1 MTEGRLAT
9 VVTPDGPFTILED
22 DEGRVLSSGWTESVE
37 RILGRLAERDRPE
50 DLCRDALAS
59 VDAVEAYYAGDL
71 DGVLAVPVRQ
81 PGTDLLRAGWAQLR
95 RIPAG
100 GVLSYTELAAALGRP
115 RAIRVAGSV
124 CARNAPAL
132 FVPCHRVR
140 RSDGS
145 LGGFAWGLPVKAS
158 LLARE
163 GVLLDA

>member
-9 VVTPDGPFTILED
+9 VGTPDGPFTILED

-50 DLCRDALAS
+50 DLRRDALAS
-59 VDAVEAYYAGDL
+59 VDAVEAYSAGDL

-100 GVLSYTELAAALGRP
+100 GVLSYTELAAEIGHP

-158 LLARE
+158 LLSRE
-163 GVLLDA
+163 GVLLDL